1 MEMKNK
7 CVVTNECFGFVLLES
22 VFPKEM
28 ERIQSLFLQV
38 CILLVGIFC
47 SE

>member
-22 VFPKEM
+22 VFPKEIEKNLFCFFASM
-28 ERIQSLFLQV
+28 YFVSRYFLQ
-38 CILLVGIFC
+38 
-47 SE
+47 